1 MLRILP
7 QKATAIVVAVVVAVA
22 AATATATATATRTRI
37 NEIILTPVKIFV
49 LSPLLDPPD
58 ELSLWA

>member
-7 QKATAIVVAVVVAVA
+7 QKATAVIVVVVTA
-22 AATATATATATRTRI
+22 AATATATRTRM